1 MVTAEALG
9 AARGSVDSLVE
20 RFDGKMDRRNLRP
33 VATAFDKQADLGTAR
48 AYLYDTTSRTWE
60 PVMAGDERPREL
72 RAGMRLACT
81 HAVTSSVNAVDRA
94 HSSAGASTI
103 YTASPL
109 DLYCVTLGPLF
120 PRRPQRRG
128 PRLRLPDD
136 HGLWRPTAPGS
147 GAVVS
152 GLPANLS
159 PRGYRVGVGAHP
171 GQTRLDNRGLLM
183 VDVNP

>member
-109 DLYCVTLGPLF
+109 DRFFRGVHSVAAHAFVCRTTMAYGGQLLLGQEPWF
-120 PRRPQRRG
+120 RVFQRIS
-128 PRLRLPDD
+128 LPGDI
-136 HGLWRPTAPGS
+136 GLVWEHIQGKRASITGDS
-147 GAVVS
+147 
-152 GLPANLS
+152 
-159 PRGYRVGVGAHP
+159 
-171 GQTRLDNRGLLM
+171 
-183 VDVNP
+183 